1 MSHVSEKLFRA
12 RALAACALLLPIFMQ
27 NISAQTMTQT
37 QTEDFRRHAPQPLPT
52 KPLNIPTP
60 FETSLPN
67 GLRVVVVEDHRLPLV
82 SFRLAFRTGN
92 SNDPGNL
99 NGLTSMMTGLLT
111 EGTEHRNSKQLADE
125 VARIGATLT
134 AGASADYTTVAAS
147 ALANFS
153 DEILDLLADVT
164 LHPSFPENELELV
177 KQNTKQVILQ
187 QHAQPSFLANERLS
201 QIIFGQHPYAHIAP
215 TNESI
220 DAISR
225 ASLMSFH
232 RLTFVPNNAVL
243 IVVGD
248 VQHEAI
254 VRRVGELFGAW
265 AKGQTVA
272 QNFPALPARTER
284 AVYIVDRPGSAQ
296 SNIVIANTSITRTN
310 PDYFPMLV
318 MHQVLGASA
327 SSRLF
332 MNLREAKGYTYGAY
346 SNLDA
351 RRSAGTFRET
361 AEVRT
366 AVTGASLK
374 EFFYELDRIRND
386 AVPQEEIDNAKAY
399 LTGVFPIRIETQEG
413 LIDQLVQIKM
423 LDLPADFLQT
433 YRERVNAVTAADIQR
448 VARQYVQPDR
458 VAIVIVGD
466 AATIMD
472 QVKPYAQTI
481 ELYDTAG
488 NRKPASTNENS
499 SASSSAPANIGGA
512 WTLQVTGSGG
522 QNIPA
527 TLTIN
532 QSGSNFT
539 GLVKASIGNL
549 PVSDGTINGNQFDAA
564 ITISMQGQNFPGRV
578 AGRVE
583 NDHLTGT
590 ITIQIPNAP
599 ALSFTGTREQR

>member
-1 MSHVSEKLFRA
+1 
-12 RALAACALLLPIFMQ
+12 
-27 NISAQTMTQT
+27 MTQT
-37 QTEDFRRHAPQPLPT
+37 QTEDFRRRAPAPLPT
-52 KPLNIPTP
+52 KPLNIPRP
-60 FETSLPN
+60 FETMLPN
-67 GLRVVVVEDHRLPLV
+67 GLQIVIVEAPRLPLV
-82 SFRLAFRTGN
+82 SFRLSFRTGN
-92 SNDPGNL
+92 ASDPGNM

-111 EGTEHRNSKQLADE
+111 EGTEHRTSKQIADE

-134 AGASADYTTVAAS
+134 AGANADYSTVAAS
-147 ALANFS
+147 ALATNANQ
-153 DEILDLLADVT
+153 ILDLLADVT
-164 LHPSFPENELELV
+164 LHPSFPENELELA

-201 QIIFGQHPYAHIAP
+201 QIIFGQHPYSHVAP
-215 TNESI
+215 TNESV

-225 ASLMSFH
+225 AGLMSFH
-232 RLTFVPNNAVL
+232 KLTFVPNNAVL
-243 IVVGD
+243 LVVGD

-254 VRRVGELFGAW
+254 VRRINELFGAW
-265 AKGQTVA
+265 AKGQTRS
-272 QNFPALPARTER
+272 QDFPALPARSER
-284 AVYIVDRPGSAQ
+284 TIYIVDRPGSAQ
-296 SNIVIANTSITRTN
+296 SNIVIANTSITRTS

-318 MHQVLGASA
+318 MHQVLGAGA

-351 RRSAGTFRET
+351 RRSAGTFRES

-366 AVTGASLK
+366 PVTGASLK
-374 EFFYELDRIRND
+374 EFLYELDRIRSEP
-386 AVPQEEIDNAKAY
+386 VPQEEIANAKAY

-413 LIDQLVQIKM
+413 LIDQLVQMKM

-458 VAIVIVGD
+458 VAVVIVGD
-466 AATIMD
+466 AAAIMD
-472 QVKPYAQTI
+472 QIKPYAQNI

-488 NRKPASTNENS
+488 NRKPTSTTANA
-499 SASSSAPANIGGA
+499 SASGGAPADINGA
-512 WTLQVTGSGG
+512 WKLQVVGSGG
-522 QNIPA
+522 QNMPA

-549 PVSDGTINGNQFDAA
+549 PVSNGTINGNSFDAA
-564 ITISMQGQNFPGRV
+564 ITINMQGQNFDGRV

-583 NDHLTGT
+583 NNQLTGT
-590 ITIQIPNAP
+590 ITINFPNAP
-599 ALSFTGTREQR
+599 SLSFTGTRQQ